1 MSYPQSAWAGGTW
14 DIVPA
19 ASSGRRGPARGRPAD
34 VLWRLAYRALFPM
47 ARAWWHLSRPHHE
60 GALVAIW
67 VGSALLLV
75 RSSYRAE
82 WNFPGGGLRRGEPP
96 EEAARREL
104 AEEVGLVGG
113 TLVPAGE
120 LSGLWDG
127 RHDRVHF
134 FELRLEQPP
143 ELEFDGREIVG
154 ARLVSADDLR
164 RIPLTGPVAAY
175 LAARTEG
182 RKDGAA

>member
-1 MSYPQSAWAGGTW
+1 MSYQGSAWIGGAW
-14 DIVPA
+14 DMVPA
-19 ASSGRRGPARGRPAD
+19 LSSSGRRGPAGGRPMDA
-34 VLWRLAYRALFPM
+34 LWRLAYRVAFPL
-47 ARAWWHLSRPHHE
+47 ARAWWRLSRPHHE
-60 GALVAIW
+60 GALVAVW

-75 RSSYRAE
+75 RSSYRDE

-104 AEEVGLVGG
+104 AEEVGLADAA
-113 TLVPAGE
+113 LAPAGE

-134 FELRLEQPP
+134 FELRLDQPP
-143 ELEFDGREIVG
+143 RLQLDGREIVG
-154 ARLVSADDLR
+154 ARLVPLEDLR
-164 RIPLTGPVAAY
+164 RIRLTGPVGAY

-182 RKDGAA
+182 

>member
-1 MSYPQSAWAGGTW
+1 M
-14 DIVPA
+14 VPA
-19 ASSGRRGPARGRPAD
+19 ASPGGRGPARSRPTDA
-34 VLWRLAYRALFPM
+34 LWRLAYRVAFPM

-67 VGSALLLV
+67 VGSSLLLV

-104 AEEVGLVGG
+104 VEEVGLVGG
-113 TLVPAGE
+113 TLAPAGE

-134 FELRLEQPP
+134 FELRLEQLP
-143 ELEFDGREIVG
+143 ELKFDGREIVG

-175 LAARTEG
+175 LAARAEG